1 MMMSAAFSAYSSAPT
16 GFYASCEGKKGQ
28 SLLTSLWRVI
38 QNPDVPSYSGL
49 WDVYKTSDV
58 YPDGTL
64 WDMYSTK
71 HWPQNSSHSANSY
84 VGAGINR
91 EHSMPKSWFNQ
102 ASPMYS
108 DAYHLYP
115 TDAKVNGQRSNYPYG
130 ECAGGT
136 NLGTYNGV
144 TALGRLGTSTFPG
157 YSGKVFE
164 PDDQYKGDFARTY
177 FYMATCY
184 NDRISSWSS
193 DMLGGNSFP
202 VFTSWAL
209 DVLLKWH
216 RQDPVSDK
224 ERNRNDAVQ
233 RYQNNRN
240 PFIDYPELVE
250 HIWGN
255 KQADAWYSTGS
266 ADPVIYAPVDGST
279 LTIGNTATGRTCS
292 STIMVKSANL
302 TDDIRVSVSDSR
314 FSLSSSSL
322 SASAANSV
330 DGAPLTVSFLSAT
343 AGKASAKVTVTSG
356 KASISFNVTAEAFSS
371 VTALAATDITS
382 ESFTA
387 RWVNIDGPEAV
398 YNLAV
403 LFNGQPVEGYPV
415 EVSAAQEAYEV
426 TGLTSS
432 TTYTYYVE
440 SASSRSN
447 SVTVTTAEAVPSVQF
462 LFDGDLIF
470 YCKPGE
476 ASDVAEVLVDID
488 NIPGDVVV
496 SVTSPFEVSLDRVNW
511 GGSVTLVPGEERFYL
526 RVGATAAGEY
536 TTDLVATA
544 GDYVNDNTEIG
555 AVVAAG
561 SRFVEHFPVAKGAYA
576 SAEYQGSA
584 CLWNLTD
591 VLTSSQDGV
600 PEGSTG
606 DYCARFKLSTSAAM
620 TMLEDKEQGVGSV
633 TFYAKRYGADAEAA
647 CAVEYSRDGGNT
659 WTLAGN
665 VTISATDWT
674 LYEVPVNQSGTMRLR
689 VRPTAGK
696 RFNLDDFAV
705 SDYSISGLEAAIDY
719 HSWDAF
725 CRGGALVVSSKEAGK
740 QVNVYSTD
748 GVNLYSAMLGRGDI
762 SIALPTGLYLV
773 TVDGFTRRVVVK

>member
-1 MMMSAAFSAYSSAPT
+1 MNISIKKLFGAVMMMSAAFSAYSSAPA

-184 NDRISSWSS
+184 NDRISTWTS

-216 RQDPVSDK
+216 RQDPVSEK

-250 HIWGN
+250 HIWGD
-255 KQADAWYSTGS
+255 KQGDAW
-266 ADPVIYAPVDGST
+266 
-279 LTIGNTATGRTCS
+279 
-292 STIMVKSANL
+292 
-302 TDDIRVSVSDSR
+302 
-314 FSLSSSSL
+314 
-322 SASAANSV
+322 
-330 DGAPLTVSFLSAT
+330 
-343 AGKASAKVTVTSG
+343 
-356 KASISFNVTAEAFSS
+356 
-371 VTALAATDITS
+371 
-382 ESFTA
+382 
-387 RWVNIDGPEAV
+387 
-398 YNLAV
+398 
-403 LFNGQPVEGYPV
+403 
-415 EVSAAQEAYEV
+415 
-426 TGLTSS
+426 
-432 TTYTYYVE
+432 
-440 SASSRSN
+440 
-447 SVTVTTAEAVPSVQF
+447 
-462 LFDGDLIF
+462 
-470 YCKPGE
+470 
-476 ASDVAEVLVDID
+476 
-488 NIPGDVVV
+488 
-496 SVTSPFEVSLDRVNW
+496 
-511 GGSVTLVPGEERFYL
+511 
-526 RVGATAAGEY
+526 
-536 TTDLVATA
+536 
-544 GDYVNDNTEIG
+544 
-555 AVVAAG
+555 
-561 SRFVEHFPVAKGAYA
+561 
-576 SAEYQGSA
+576 
-584 CLWNLTD
+584 
-591 VLTSSQDGV
+591 
-600 PEGSTG
+600 
-606 DYCARFKLSTSAAM
+606 
-620 TMLEDKEQGVGSV
+620 
-633 TFYAKRYGADAEAA
+633 
-647 CAVEYSRDGGNT
+647 
-659 WTLAGN
+659 
-665 VTISATDWT
+665 
-674 LYEVPVNQSGTMRLR
+674 
-689 VRPTAGK
+689 
-696 RFNLDDFAV
+696 
-705 SDYSISGLEAAIDY
+705 
-719 HSWDAF
+719 
-725 CRGGALVVSSKEAGK
+725 
-740 QVNVYSTD
+740 
-748 GVNLYSAMLGRGDI
+748 
-762 SIALPTGLYLV
+762 
-773 TVDGFTRRVVVK
+773 